1 MNNDLYETVSDLVTA
16 IVRTAVITGAS
27 LTAVFLLLK
36 WWGGL

>member
-1 MNNDLYETVSDLVTA
+1 MNNDLYETVSDLVTS
-16 IVRTAVITGAS
+16 VLKTAVITGAA